1 LPDYFSCFVDVA
13 SLRLVSFADVT
24 NNTTQIKQS
33 VLCATFREQAEWF
46 LKHAESRNR
55 NPISTNTAYTWR
67 TTLDKWLLPNIGDML
82 LQDVNNK
89 TVKELV
95 EKMVDAKLAPKSIDN
110 YVGLIKLVV
119 ASAID
124 EGGEQ
129 NG

>member
-1 LPDYFSCFVDVA
+1 
-13 SLRLVSFADVT
+13 
-24 NNTTQIKQS
+24 
-33 VLCATFREQAEWF
+33 
-46 LKHAESRNR
+46 
-55 NPISTNTAYTWR
+55 
-67 TTLDKWLLPNIGDML
+67 ML